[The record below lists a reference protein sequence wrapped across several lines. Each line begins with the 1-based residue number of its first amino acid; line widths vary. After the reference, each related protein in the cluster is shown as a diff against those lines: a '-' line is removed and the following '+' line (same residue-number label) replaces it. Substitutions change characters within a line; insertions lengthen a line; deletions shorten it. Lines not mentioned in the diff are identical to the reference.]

1 LEEGAGLDRATGA
14 ASAVPEVFISYAS
27 EDSAVATTLVEE
39 LERHEISCWIA
50 PRDVKP
56 GALYADAIVRAIS
69 AARIFILVLSKNSI
83 ASSHVGKEIE
93 RASSKRRPIIAVRID
108 TEQLT
113 PALEHFLR

>member
-1 LEEGAGLDRATGA
+1 
-14 ASAVPEVFISYAS
+14 
-27 EDSAVATTLVEE
+27 
-39 LERHEISCWIA
+39 IA

-69 AARIFILVLSKNSI
+69 AAQVFVLVLSKNSI

-108 TEQLT
+108 TAQLT
-113 PALEHFLR
+113 PALEYFLSESQWVDAPQGNLEAAYARLIGAIREPAKQSTAPGNMAPHLP